1 MKENNNINNNAT
13 NNNNFNNN
21 EGGIVMT
28 TGTMTMDVFAGTVKE
43 ALSVYFEDCTIQL
56 QEVTKNNGRILHGI
70 SIREKDSNIAPTI
83 YLEAFFEQ
91 YQNGR
96 DFVDIVKELAKVYEA
111 HRVPNCFGFDAGM
124 ITDYS
129 RAKDSICFKVVNT
142 ERNTELLSDV
152 PSIPFCDLSVIFYIK
167 MPKMD
172 GQEASVTIHN
182 SLMDSWDVD
191 TETLFEVAKYNT
203 QRLMPG
209 NVRSM
214 ESVLPGLFYDEP
226 GDFLSSGFDDIRPA
240 SEMGMYV
247 ATNRAKLH
255 GAAVL
260 LYDSLLSGFADR
272 IGADF
277 YILPSSIHELI
288 FLPDT
293 DMMDPIALKDM
304 VMAVNSSEVMP
315 EEVLSDNV
323 YHYSRATGLVEIA

>member
-1 MKENNNINNNAT
+1 MKENKNMTNAAA
-13 NNNNFNNN
+13 NNNFNKN

-43 ALSVYFEDCTIQL
+43 ALAVYFEDCTIQV
-56 QEVTKNNGRILHGI
+56 QEVKKNNGRILHGLT
-70 SIREKDSNIAPTI
+70 IREQESNLAPTI

-91 YQNGR
+91 YQEGR
-96 DFVDIVKELAKVYEA
+96 SFVDIVKEIARVYEA
-111 HRVPNCFGFDAGM
+111 HRVPGCFAFDTGI
-124 ITDYS
+124 ITDYE

-172 GQEASVTIHN
+172 DQEASVTIHN
-182 SLMDSWDVD
+182 SLMDSWGID
-191 TETLFEVAKYNT
+191 TDTLFEMAKYNT
-203 QRLMPG
+203 PRLLPG

-214 ESVLPGLFYDEP
+214 ESVLPGLFFDEP
-226 GDFLSSGFDDIRPA
+226 GDVLATGFDDIRPA
-240 SEMGMYV
+240 EDFGMYV
-247 ATNRAKLH
+247 ATNKAKLH
-255 GAAVL
+255 GASVF
-260 LYDSLLSGFADR
+260 LYDTLLSGFADR

-293 DMMDPIALKDM
+293 KMMDAEALRDM

>member
-1 MKENNNINNNAT
+1 MKENNINNAAS
-13 NNNNFNNN
+13 NNNFYN

-56 QEVTKNNGRILHGI
+56 QEVKKNNGRTLHGI
-70 SIREKDSNIAPTI
+70 SIREQDSNLAPTI

-91 YQNGR
+91 YQDGR
-96 DFVDIVKELAKVYEA
+96 SFVDIVKEIAGVYEA
-111 HRVPNCFGFDAGM
+111 HRVPGCFAFDTGI
-124 ITDYS
+124 ITDYE

-152 PSIPFCDLSVIFYIK
+152 PSVPFCDLSIIFYIK

-172 GQEASVTIHN
+172 DQEASVTIHN
-182 SLMDSWDVD
+182 SLMDSWGIDKD
-191 TETLFEVAKYNT
+191 TLFEVAKYNT
-203 QRLMPG
+203 PRLLPG

-226 GDFLSSGFDDIRPA
+226 GDFLSSEFDGIRPA
-240 SEMGMYV
+240 SEMGLYV

-255 GAAVL
+255 GAAVF
-260 LYDSLLSGFADR
+260 LYDNLLSGFADR

-293 DMMDPIALKDM
+293 KMMDAHDLKDL